1 MLPLAYANSRSVSLP
16 CGFPALVYGGINA
29 DPVEL
34 NHGVLTELKSALT
47 SETFATKH
55 LCQSQRCLT
64 TACSMLAVW
73 LVSVR

>member
-1 MLPLAYANSRSVSLP
+1 MLPLAYANLRSVSLS
-16 CGFPALVYGGINA
+16 CGFPALVSGGINA
-29 DPVEL
+29 DPVEI

-47 SETFATKH
+47 SDDFATKH

>member
-1 MLPLAYANSRSVSLP
+1 MLPLAYANSHSVSLS
-16 CGFPALVYGGINA
+16 CGFPALVSGGIHA
-29 DPVEL
+29 DPVEI

-47 SETFATKH
+47 SDHFATKH
-55 LCQSQRCLT
+55 SCQSQRCRS

>member
-1 MLPLAYANSRSVSLP
+1 MLPLAYANSRSVSRS
-16 CGFPALVYGGINA
+16 CGFPALVSGGINA
-29 DPVEL
+29 DPVEI

-47 SETFATKH
+47 SEIFATKH
-55 LCQSQRCLT
+55 LCQSQRCFT